1 MVVQQLIYCMMIW
14 SILCLSHLGNTH
26 SWPGLAR
33 MSRDSMVSSLPSNGW
48 SCQTLEEGLALA
60 AEKAGLSM
68 QTRDYLQ
75 AGSIYSI
82 CPMTW
87 TQGIHNLIPIYT
99 YIYICRKTYNI
110 YIYTDPLAPKSIA
123 CPCPMDWGQ
132 VTKMVMDAMEKRN
145 VSWPFQIVP
154 HKVKLYIYII

>member
-99 YIYICRKTYNI
+99 YIYIFMSKDLQYI
-110 YIYTDPLAPKSIA
+110 YIYGSTCTQINCMPMPHGLGPGNQNGNGRHGETQCFLAFPD
-123 CPCPMDWGQ
+123 CPP
-132 VTKMVMDAMEKRN
+132 
-145 VSWPFQIVP
+145 
-154 HKVKLYIYII
+154 